1 MLILFGRGFFNF
13 VFFTDMSIFFFF
25 LLFLFLLLFS
35 LLQKLYVSR
44 LFDVM
49 EIEGLSLAISSVLDI
64 LFNMLAKFSKV
75 HLD

>member
-13 VFFTDMSIFFFF
+13 VFFTDMSIFFF